1 MRPHNPTG
9 MSNVP
14 VRLEAVLLK
23 VCIREITATRQQL
36 KKRIIYGWRRL
47 RDDQWAR
54 KIDLRFNINGLEFS
68 MESG

>member
-9 MSNVP
+9 MLSCMSNVL
-14 VRLEAVLLK
+14 VRLEAVLFK

-54 KIDLRFNINGLEFS
+54 KLICGLTL
-68 MESG
+68 MA